1 MKVAVGLSGGVDSSV
16 TACLLKEQ
24 GHEVVGVTMLI
35 WPDSTCCSGEAVL
48 DAKKVAQHLGIK
60 HYIYDLI
67 PEFTQEIVNNFI
79 GEYAKG
85 RTPNPCPTCNYKMKF
100 HYLWNAVKNLHP
112 DIEKIATGH
121 YATVKYDEASQ
132 RHQIFRGKDKS
143 KDQSYMLY
151 RLNQEQ
157 LGRLVLPLGEH
168 GKNNVRA
175 MAKELG
181 LGKISTK
188 ADSMDLCFTSGN
200 LQSFLDKNAPDKNV
214 AGDIINTNG
223 KKLGVH
229 KGIMNYTVGQR
240 KGIGITS
247 VEKMYVVAIDSA
259 TNTIVVGN
267 EDETY
272 SPGLIANEVNWVSIP
287 QPKDPIYAGVKTRY
301 LSNPDPAEILPI
313 EEDTVKIVFK
323 DQQKSI
329 APGQATVFYADE
341 MLLGG
346 ATIAQVIK

>member
-24 GHEVVGVTMLI
+24 GHEVIGVTMLI

-48 DAKKVAQHLGIK
+48 DAKKVAEHLGIK

-67 PEFTQEIVNNFI
+67 PEFTKEIVDGFI
-79 GEYAKG
+79 SDYSNGK
-85 RTPNPCPTCNYKMKF
+85 TPNPCPTCNYKMKF
-100 HYLWNAVKNLHP
+100 HYLWNAVKELHP

-121 YATVKYDEASQ
+121 YAKVAYDEKTN
-132 RHQIFRGKDKS
+132 RHQIFRGEDKT

-157 LGRLVLPLGEH
+157 VGRLMLPLGSTS
-168 GKNNVRA
+168 KNQVRA
-175 MAKELG
+175 MSKELG

-200 LQSFLDKNAPDKNV
+200 LQGFLNANAPDKV
-214 AGDIINTNG
+214 IEGDIINTEG
-223 KKLGVH
+223 VRLGRH

-240 KGIGITS
+240 KGLNVS
-247 VEKMYVVAIDSA
+247 SFDKLYVLSIDSK
-259 TNTIVVGN
+259 THTIVVGT
-267 EDETY
+267 EEKTY
-272 SPGLIANEVNWVSIP
+272 SPGLIAEELNWVSIAP
-287 QPKDPIYAGVKTRY
+287 PKDPVLAGVKTRY
-301 LSNPDPAEILPI
+301 LANPDRAEILPI
-313 EEDTVKIVFK
+313 EEDRVKIVFMDK
-323 DQQKSI
+323 QRSI
-329 APGQATVFYADE
+329 APGQATVFYSDE

-346 ATIAQVIK
+346 GKISQVID